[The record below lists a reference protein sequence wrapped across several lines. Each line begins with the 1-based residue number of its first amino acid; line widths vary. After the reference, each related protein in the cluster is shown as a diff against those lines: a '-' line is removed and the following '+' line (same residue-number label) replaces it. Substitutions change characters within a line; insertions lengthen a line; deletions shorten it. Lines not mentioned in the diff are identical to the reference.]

1 MTTDRTNKK
10 EELKYRAFRF
20 SIKIVK
26 FTSLLPNERIY
37 WIIVD
42 QLVRAATSIGAN
54 IIEAQAASSKK
65 DFIKFFQIALKS
77 ATETLYWLCILR
89 DGTEANKNEV
99 ENLLKEAK
107 ELGNILGA
115 SLLTLKGKKKL

>member
-1 MTTDRTNKK
+1 MVVNEKG
-10 EELKYRAFRF
+10 ELKYQAFRF
-20 SIKIVK
+20 SIKLIK
-26 FTSLLPNERIY
+26 FVSSLPNERIY
-37 WIIVD
+37 WIITD

-65 DFIKFFQIALKS
+65 DFANFFQIALKS
-77 ATETLYWLCILR
+77 ATETLYWLCLLR
-89 DGTEANKNEV
+89 DATEADKNEIEALIV
-99 ENLLKEAK
+99 EAK

>member
-1 MTTDRTNKK
+1 MATNDKK
-10 EELKYRAFRF
+10 EELKYRAFKF
-20 SIKIVK
+20 SIKIVR
-26 FTSLLPNERIY
+26 FTSSLPNERIF

-54 IIEAQAASSKK
+54 VIEAQAASSKK

-89 DGTEANKNEV
+89 DATSVDKKEIEI
-99 ENLLKEAK
+99 LIIEAK

>member
-1 MTTDRTNKK
+1 MATEKK
-10 EELKYRAFRF
+10 EELKYRAFKF
-20 SIKIVK
+20 SIRIVK
-26 FTSLLPNERIY
+26 FVSSLPNERIF

-54 IIEAQAASSKK
+54 VIEAQAASSKK

-89 DGTEANKNEV
+89 DGTDTDKKEI
-99 ENLLKEAK
+99 ENLSTEAK
-107 ELGNILGA
+107 ELSNILGA
-115 SLLTLKGKKKL
+115 SLLTLKGKR